1 MRNFWTLFSILLLAL
16 LAFARFAEPGAVA
29 AALSPPFGA
38 RLLSAIGILTAIAA
52 AVVLDRLVRHF
63 YWNGHLRRRR
73 GRETP
78 AVIEGLF
85 TIALLLLGA
94 SIGLYFEAGVSFTG
108 LVTASG
114 ATAVILGIALQ
125 AVISDVFSGVSV
137 NIDGSFAIGDWL
149 TIYSEQ
155 FPEPIY
161 GRVQGISWRT
171 TFLRLSD
178 GCRLII
184 PNHVLTSNPVMNH
197 SSPRGPK
204 RLCVEVPVS
213 NRFPSDRVVTI
224 LLSEAYRV
232 TSAKPMSSAHEPE
245 VLVSHLDSDAVHY
258 HVRFY
263 SDLEAADPQKAKS
276 IMTKALHR
284 ALQRHDVPNPVSQME
299 FVSQNGSSRDAA
311 AQAREALAQ
320 VSLFENILN
329 AAQLDALVSACA
341 VRSVP
346 VETVLIRQG
355 EAGTSMFVLLEGA
368 ARITITLPD
377 GEKREVAVLA
387 SGGIVGEMSLMAGA
401 PRAASVTSLTALR
414 VLEVTKESME
424 PLLAAQPGL
433 LERFSH
439 VLAVRQSNLS
449 AIASAAS
456 QKQTLQHDILAQMR
470 QFFSRAFR

>member
-1 MRNFWTLFSILLLAL
+1 MRNFWTLFSILLLAI
-16 LAFARFAEPGAVA
+16 LATARFAESAAVT
-29 AALSPPFGA
+29 ALLHPPYGA
-38 RLLSAIGILTAIAA
+38 RLLGAVGILTAIAA

-78 AVIEGLF
+78 EVIEGLF

-94 SIGLYFEAGVSFTG
+94 STGLYFEAGISFTG

-171 TFLRLSD
+171 TFLRLND
-178 GCRLII
+178 GCRLVI
-184 PNHVLTSNPVMNH
+184 PNHVLTANAVMNH
-197 SSPRGPK
+197 SNPRGPK
-204 RLCVEVPVS
+204 RLSVEIPVS
-213 NRFPSDRVVTI
+213 NHFPVDRAVTI
-224 LLSEAYRV
+224 LLGEAYRV

-258 HVRFY
+258 QVRFY
-263 SDLEAADPQKAKS
+263 SDLEGADPQKAKS
-276 IMTKALHR
+276 IMTNALHR
-284 ALQRHDVPNPVSQME
+284 ALQRLDVPNPVGQME
-299 FVSQNGSSRDAA
+299 FVSQNRGARDPEEVE
-311 AQAREALAQ
+311 REALAQ
-320 VSLFENILN
+320 LPIFENILN
-329 AAQLDALVSACA
+329 ASQREALASSCDA
-341 VRSVP
+341 RSIP
-346 VETVLIRQG
+346 AGTVLIQQG

-368 ARITITLPD
+368 ARVSIAMPD

-387 SGGIVGEMSLMAGA
+387 SGDVVGEMSLMTGA
-401 PRAASVTSLTALR
+401 PRTASVTSLTAMR

-424 PLLAAQPGL
+424 PLLAAEPGL

-449 AIASAAS
+449 AIASVAS
-456 QKQTLQHDILAQMR
+456 QKQTLQNDILAQMR

>member
-1 MRNFWTLFSILLLAL
+1 MKNFRTIASILLLAF
-16 LAFARFAEPGAVA
+16 LAIARFVEAGTVT
-29 AALSPPFGA
+29 ALLHPPYGD
-38 RLLSAIGILTAIAA
+38 RLLSAVGVLTAIAA
-52 AVVLDRLVRHF
+52 AIVVDRLVRDL

-78 AVIEGLF
+78 VVIEGLF

-197 SSPRGPK
+197 SSPPGPK
-204 RLCVEVPVS
+204 RLWVTVPVA
-213 NRFPSDRVVTI
+213 NRFSSERATAI
-224 LLSEAYRV
+224 LLAEAYRV
-232 TSAKPMSSAHEPE
+232 TSTKPMSNAHAPE
-245 VLVSHLDSDAVHY
+245 VLIDHLDSDAVYY

-263 SDLEAADPQKAKS
+263 SDMEAADPQKAKS

-284 ALQRHDVPNPVSQME
+284 ALQRHDVPNPANQVELVSP
-299 FVSQNGSSRDAA
+299 SAGPRDT
-311 AQAREALAQ
+311 QEEERQALAHA
-320 VSLFENILN
+320 SIFENIL
-329 AAQLDALVSACA
+329 DASQRASLASSCDA
-341 VRSVP
+341 RSIP
-346 VETVLIRQG
+346 AGATLIRQG
-355 EAGTSMFVLLEGA
+355 EGGTSMFILLEGA
-368 ARITITLPD
+368 ARVSIAMPD

-387 SGGIVGEMSLMAGA
+387 SGDVVGEMSLMTGA
-401 PRAASVTSLTALR
+401 PRTASVTSLTAMR
-414 VLEVTKESME
+414 VLEVTKEAME
-424 PLLAAQPGL
+424 PLLAAEPGL
-433 LERFSH
+433 MDRFSQ

-449 AIASAAS
+449 QIASTAG
-456 QKQTLQHDILAQMR
+456 QKQTLQRDILAQMR

>member
-1 MRNFWTLFSILLLAL
+1 MRNFWTLFSILLLAI
-16 LAFARFAEPGAVA
+16 LATARFAESAAVT
-29 AALSPPFGA
+29 ALLHPPYGA
-38 RLLSAIGILTAIAA
+38 RLLSAVGILTAIAA
-52 AVVLDRLVRHF
+52 AVVLDRLVRDL

-197 SSPRGPK
+197 SNPRGPK

-213 NRFPSDRVVTI
+213 NRFPADRAMTI
-224 LLSEAYRV
+224 LLSEAYRI
-232 TSAKPMSSAHEPE
+232 TSTKPLSSAHDPE

-263 SDLEAADPQKAKS
+263 SDLEGADPQKAKS

-284 ALQRHDVPNPVSQME
+284 ALQRYDVPTPVSQVE
-299 FVSQNGSSRDAA
+299 LVSQNGGPRDGGAE
-311 AQAREALAQ
+311 AREALAQ
-320 VSLFENILN
+320 VSLFENILRSVH
-329 AAQLDALVSACA
+329 LDALVSACA
-341 VRSVP
+341 VRTIPPGAVF
-346 VETVLIRQG
+346 IQQG

-368 ARITITLPD
+368 ARVAIAMPD
-377 GEKREVAVLA
+377 GERREVAVL
-387 SGGIVGEMSLMAGA
+387 GGGDIVGEMSLMTGA
-401 PRAASVTSLTALR
+401 PRTASVTSLTPLR
-414 VLEVTKESME
+414 ILEVTKESME
-424 PLLAAQPGL
+424 PLLAGEPGL
-433 LERFSH
+433 LDRFSH
-439 VLAVRQSNLS
+439 VLAVRQSSLS
-449 AIASAAS
+449 AIANAAS